1 MSLVKPV
8 VYDNVLQRQVA
19 QGDTLAGGAFIPAT
33 VVTTAITVTG
43 QQLLNRYILRN
54 PAAAGTD
61 TIDSAANLITAF
73 TGGWGN
79 ASIQNGT
86 SFEVE
91 WICTTANAI
100 TVQATANTGV
110 TVNRGTVNAS
120 SSKKFLCTVVNGTPP
135 KTAVGNTTNAS
146 AVVTGLSLADTSAI
160 SVGMV
165 VTNAVNGLQGTTVIS
180 VQPGI
185 GFTLSGNANA
195 TSTTPVA
202 IMLSPVVQLDGISQG
217 LI

>member
-8 VYDNVLQRQVA
+8 VYDNTLQRQVA
-19 QGDTLAGGAFIPAT
+19 QGDTLAGGAYIPAT
-33 VVTTAITVTG
+33 VSTTAITVSG
-43 QQLLNRYILRN
+43 QQLMQRYILRN

-61 TIDSAANLITAF
+61 TIDSAANLLASF
-73 TGGWGN
+73 TGGLAG
-79 ASIQNGT
+79 AGIQNGT
-86 SFEVE
+86 SFEVD
-91 WICTTANAI
+91 WIVTTANAI

-120 SSKKFLCTVVNGTPP
+120 SSKKFLVTVVNGTPA
-135 KTAVGNTTNAS
+135 KVAVASTTNGS

-160 SVGMV
+160 SVGMI

-180 VQPGI
+180 VQPGV

-195 TSTTPVA
+195 TSTSVA
-202 IMLSPVVQLDGISQG
+202 INLSPVVQVDGISQG